1 LMSTFH
7 GPVVYDAGA
16 LLAAERGDDRLRALH
31 RRFLL
36 HGISPYVLTPVLTQA
51 WRNGSRQVGLA
62 RVLKG
67 CAIVAP
73 DEDVAKR
80 AGVLLGLSGTADAV
94 DAIVVA
100 TAVKLAAT
108 VVTSDPKNLRNLSD
122 AAAFHLGLVEI

>member
-1 LMSTFH
+1 MVTFH

-31 RRFLL
+31 QRFLL
-36 HGISPYVLTPVLTQA
+36 HGISPYVPTPVLTQA
-51 WRNGSRQVGLA
+51 WRGGSRQVGLA

-67 CAIVAP
+67 CAVQPP
-73 DEDVAKR
+73 DEDIAKR

-100 TAVKLAAT
+100 TAIKLVAT
-108 VVTSDPKNLRNLSD
+108 VVTSDPKDLRILSD
-122 AAAFHLGLVEI
+122 AAAFHLGVVEV

>member
-1 LMSTFH
+1 MVGFT

-16 LLAAERGDDRLRALH
+16 LLAAERGDDRMRALH

-36 HGISPYVLTPVLTQA
+36 HGISPDVPSPVLTQA
-51 WRNGSRQVGLA
+51 WRNGSRQANLA
-62 RVLKG
+62 RVLRG
-67 CAIVAP
+67 CAVLP
-73 DEDVAKR
+73 TDEAVAKH

-108 VVTSDPKNLRNLSD
+108 VVTSDPKDLLALSD
-122 AAAFHLGLVEI
+122 AAAYHLDMVEI

>member
-1 LMSTFH
+1 MVTFN

-36 HGISPYVLTPVLTQA
+36 HGISPCVPTPVLAQA
-51 WRNGSRQVGLA
+51 WRDGSQQVGLT

-67 CAIVAP
+67 CAMLP
-73 DEDVAKR
+73 TDEDVAKQ
-80 AGVLLGLSGTADAV
+80 AGVLLGRSRTADAV

-100 TAVKLAAT
+100 TAMKLIAT
-108 VVTSDPKNLRNLSD
+108 VVTSDPKDLRVLSD
-122 AAAFHLGLVEI
+122 AAAFHLGLVEV

>member
-1 LMSTFH
+1 MSTFH

-36 HGISPYVLTPVLTQA
+36 HGISPYVLTPVLTQV

-62 RVLKG
+62 RLLKG
-67 CAIVAP
+67 CAVLPP
-73 DEDVAKR
+73 DEDVAKQ
-80 AGVLLGLSGTADAV
+80 AGVLLGISGTADAV
-94 DAIVVA
+94 DATVVA
-100 TAVKLAAT
+100 LALKFAAT
-108 VVTSDPKNLRNLSD
+108 VVTSDPKDLRILSD

>member
-1 LMSTFH
+1 MMVTFN

-36 HGISPYVLTPVLTQA
+36 HGISPYVPAPVLAQT
-51 WRNGSRQVGLA
+51 WRGGSRQVGMA

-67 CAIVAP
+67 CALLP
-73 DEDVAKR
+73 TDEDVAKR

-100 TAVKLAAT
+100 AAIKLTAT
-108 VVTSDPKNLRNLSD
+108 VVTSDPKDLRLLSD
-122 AAAFHLGLVEI
+122 AAAFHLGLVEV

>member
-1 LMSTFH
+1 MVTFN

-36 HGISPYVLTPVLTQA
+36 QGISPCVPTPVLAQA
-51 WRNGSRQVGLA
+51 WRDGSRQVGLT

-67 CAIVAP
+67 CAVLP
-73 DEDVAKR
+73 TDEDVAKQ
-80 AGVLLGLSGTADAV
+80 AGVLLGRSRTADAV

-100 TAVKLAAT
+100 TAMKLTAT
-108 VVTSDPKNLRNLSD
+108 VVTSGPKDLRVLSD
-122 AAAFHLGLVEI
+122 AAAFHLGVVEI